1 MKAAVY
7 YANDDVRI
15 EEIPVPEIG
24 DDELLVQVV
33 ASGICGSDVME
44 WYRIK
49 KAPRVLGHEIAGDVV
64 KVGKK
69 ITSFR
74 EGDRVFA
81 THHVPCGTC
90 PFCEAGKHTLC
101 ETLRSTNFYPG
112 GFAEYLRIPAI
123 NVEKGTFKLPDELS
137 YEDATFIEPLACVVR
152 GLRRAGFAEGQRVLV
167 VGSGIS
173 GLLHVKLVRAWGAAT
188 VMATDVN
195 EYRLRMARKFGA
207 DAVALASEDVAA
219 RVRELNGGDGAD
231 LVVTCTGA
239 PAAVAQAVASVGRGG
254 IILFFAPT
262 EPGITIPF
270 PLFDLWNNGITMV
283 STYAGAPNDIEE
295 AIDLLKTGT
304 VRVADMIT
312 HKLPLSRAQEG
323 FQLVAEAHESVKVLL
338 MPHRT

>member
-15 EEIPVPEIG
+15 EEMPVPEIG
-24 DDELLVQVV
+24 DDELLVRVV

-64 KVGKK
+64 KAGKK

-74 EGDRVFA
+74 EGDRVFV

-90 PFCEAGKHTLC
+90 PLCEAGEHTLC

-112 GFAEYLRIPAI
+112 GFAEYLRVPAI
-123 NVEKGTFKLPDELS
+123 NVEKGTFNLPDELS

-152 GLRRAGFAEGQRVLV
+152 GLRRAGFAEGRRVLV

-173 GLLHVKLVRAWGAAT
+173 GLLHIKLVRARGAAT

-207 DAVALASEDVAA
+207 DAVALASEDVAT

-239 PAAVAQAVASVGRGG
+239 PAAVAQALASVGRGG
-254 IILFFAPT
+254 TILFFAPT
-262 EPGITIPF
+262 EPGVTIPF
-270 PLFDLWNNGITMV
+270 PLFDLWNNGVTMV

-304 VRVADMIT
+304 VCVADMIT

-323 FQLVAEAHESVKVLL
+323 FRLVAEARDSVKVLL